1 MSPVGTGRPPRAAAV
16 HFATSA
22 AGVGS
27 SIGTRLLADVRALF
41 LAAGVDRMTTADV
54 PTGLLDAEEASWGDL
69 DGRPLDARRLARELG
84 RYGARPARRAS
95 AEQMLIEKLD
105 NPDTSARHK
114 ATIRKKLEELELVM
128 VTAELHRVAVLGTA
142 GPPAT
147 PRGSAADGGAEGGAW
162 L

>member
-27 SIGTRLLADVRALF
+27 SIGTRLSADVRALF
-41 LAAGVDRMTTADV
+41 LAAGVARMTTADV
-54 PTGLLDAEEASWGDL
+54 LAGLLDADEASWGDL
-69 DGRPLDARRLARELG
+69 D
-84 RYGARPARRAS
+84 
-95 AEQMLIEKLD
+95 
-105 NPDTSARHK
+105 
-114 ATIRKKLEELELVM
+114 ELELVM

-142 GPPAT
+142 GPPPAT
-147 PRGSAADGGAEGGAW
+147 PRGSAADGGAEGGSW